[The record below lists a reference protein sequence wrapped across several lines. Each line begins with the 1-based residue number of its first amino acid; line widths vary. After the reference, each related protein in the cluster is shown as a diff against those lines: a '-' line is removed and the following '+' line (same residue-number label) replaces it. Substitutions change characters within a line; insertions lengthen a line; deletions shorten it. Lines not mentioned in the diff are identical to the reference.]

1 MYTCVYVCICVCA
14 CARVHVCMCVLEI
27 ALKISNMLFNCSMME
42 LSPQPSC
49 TSVITGYVQLCQDSG
64 HFALDSRAPCHNL
77 LMVERKSDT
86 HWWLLLRQGM
96 PHFCHLMGQ
105 NKSSDN
111 CGGRRSC
118 LCLQVYGDTLT
129 ILLQGIKWFLL
140 CKRASHRACGAQR
153 SSGTSL
159 LLWFSTRG

>member
-1 MYTCVYVCICVCA
+1 MYTCVYLCVCA
-14 CARVHVCMCVLEI
+14 RACVHVCMCVLEI
-27 ALKISNMLFNCSMME
+27 ALKISHMLLSCSTME

-49 TSVITGYVQLCQDSG
+49 TSVTTG
-64 HFALDSRAPCHNL
+64 HFALDSCAPCHNL

-105 NKSSDN
+105 NKSSDH

-140 CKRASHRACGAQR
+140 CKIVSHRACGAQR
-153 SSGTSL
+153 SSGASL